1 MAYDEYEDSDDGTEQ
16 MFWVVGCEYEVSWG
30 FPSLAY
36 GGRQVEGGEEGQT
49 VLELRAGPEAFTTP
63 LGELCAGETFELL
76 ECRIADA
83 TVSERQRKKKTVPR
97 DAACLPA

>member
-36 GGRQVEGGEEGQT
+36 GGRQVEGGEEG
-49 VLELRAGPEAFTTP
+49 LERLASCLINFPSIP
-63 LGELCAGETFELL
+63 FE
-76 ECRIADA
+76 
-83 TVSERQRKKKTVPR
+83 
-97 DAACLPA
+97 PAED